1 MSIDN
6 ILGNLTDDETSL
18 VIDALMFYASCDVS
32 SDISSDKINLIVKL
46 AVSLAKEIDFK
57 SEDLSYVKDMV
68 YEDEIILEQFKP
80 FIIEKSTLK

>member
-6 ILGNLTDDETSL
+6 ILGNLTDDEISL